1 MLFSDSFFPLTQNK
15 VRAAGT
21 RTKNNS
27 PWASANDESLLGTQM
42 QRTFLSLSPIP
53 SDICSPAAY
62 PKAADTK
69 QVAVQLWA
77 QETSPGLQGGPVEE
91 HKIESLRVSL

>member
-15 VRAAGT
+15 VPAAGT
-21 RTKNNS
+21 GTKNNTL
-27 PWASANDESLLGTQM
+27 WAFANNESLLGTQV
-42 QRTFLSLSPIP
+42 QRIFLSLSPIP

-69 QVAVQLWA
+69 QAAVQRWA
-77 QETSPGLQGGPVEE
+77 QETSPGLHGRPVEE
-91 HKIESLRVSL
+91 HEIESLRLPL